1 MSRGLKTTLW
11 LLPIIGLGL
20 GYLFAFLSF
29 HGFLE
34 TWQRIGQPAEDI
46 VRILGVREN
55 RKLLVATAS
64 GQLYS
69 FEFAGPDWGAPPTQI
84 SWVKEQDETTDRV
97 SGIQYFGADFFT
109 LPPLFRVEQLFELEY
124 IYRFE
129 GKGEVKFALAPDGN
143 IWMWRHQIAGL
154 TGLIKLFYPFYGF
167 LAGVVAVFIIYIRH
181 KFIR

>member
-1 MSRGLKTTLW
+1 MSRGLKTILW
-11 LLPIIGLGL
+11 LLPFIGLGL
-20 GYLFAFLSF
+20 GYLFAYLSF
-29 HGFLE
+29 HGFLV
-34 TWQRIGQPAEDI
+34 TWQRIGKPTEDV
-46 VRILGVREN
+46 VRIIGIRES
-55 RKLLVATAS
+55 RRLLVASAA

-84 SWVKEQDETTDRV
+84 SWVREQDETTDRI
-97 SGIQYFGADFFT
+97 SSIQYFGADFFT

-143 IWMWRHQIAGL
+143 IWMWRHQISGL
-154 TGLIKLFYPFYGF
+154 TGLIKIFYPFCGF
-167 LAGVVAVFIIYIRH
+167 LVGLAAVFMIYFGH

>member
-1 MSRGLKTTLW
+1 MSRGLKTILW
-11 LLPIIGLGL
+11 LPPFIGLGL
-20 GYLFAFLSF
+20 GYLFAYLSF

-34 TWQRIGQPAEDI
+34 TWPRIDKPDEDI
-46 VRILGVREN
+46 VRIIGIRDD
-55 RKLLVATAS
+55 RRLLVATTA

-69 FEFAGPDWGAPPTQI
+69 FEFAGHDWGAPPNQI
-84 SWVKEQDETTDRV
+84 SWIREQDETIDRI
-97 SGIQYFGADFFT
+97 SSIQYFGADFFT

-129 GKGEVKFALAPDGN
+129 GKGEIKFALAPDGN

-167 LAGVVAVFIIYIRH
+167 LAGLAAILMIYIGH